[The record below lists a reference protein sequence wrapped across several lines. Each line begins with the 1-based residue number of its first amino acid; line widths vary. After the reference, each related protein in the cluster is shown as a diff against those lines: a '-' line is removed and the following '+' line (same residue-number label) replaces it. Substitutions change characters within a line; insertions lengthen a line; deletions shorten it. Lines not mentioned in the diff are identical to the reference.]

1 MANIVSLFGRAK
13 ARKQDWTQAEIAEF
27 YRIEGALIRAGIT
40 VGTERGVT
48 DEGDPWFV
56 FFRADDGEVV
66 IHLAR
71 IDGEYVLAGA
81 AYSHVA
87 RGFDFTDLV
96 RDLIDKHPMV
106 RSGPKRNSNVFMHP
120 AAMLIAIIGASFF
133 KANEARAD
141 DGRGERKGGGSGG
154 GGDGFG
160 PLDPGSI
167 RSSGFQIEAR
177 QAAAILAS
185 VFLVVNVGHHTE
197 IQPVDTRDMD
207 PNASTSPL
215 ALTALSTPI
224 EGDGRLP
231 LDVRLPSESSETLS
245 KTLALVA
252 ILKDLQKAAENRASD
267 GNASTAQAVSGAE
280 GGEDAGAAASGN
292 AHQIEAVALKGG
304 LDHVVIEL
312 LLKMD
317 VLPDIQAV
325 RLVKQAAP
333 GFGGGGEVAVIT
345 MEQLP
350 AALVELIRAGIH
362 ADVRADA
369 HSGASTPA
377 NLFPGFGAGH
387 STDGGL
393 VFVGSSSSLSRD
405 GDLTLISAKPSSF
418 GDGDLSYVGLGKPFD
433 AGVSAGGI
441 GTVSIGDSAIKSDV
455 LSFPS
460 ASPSSAGVFS
470 SSVVSKY
477 ISYFMQHTVDV
488 DVIVS
493 GREVVLLDE
502 KVLMAGFVGTPETVT
517 FKLSDGSSISL
528 VGQSQVV
535 HDTLSQWG

>member
-27 YRIEGALIRAGIT
+27 YRIEGALIRAGIA
-40 VGTERGVT
+40 VGSERGVT

-141 DGRGERKGGGSGG
+141 DGRGERKSGGSGG

-160 PLDPGSI
+160 PLDPGSV

-185 VFLVVNVGHHTE
+185 VFLVVNVGRHTE
-197 IQPVDTRDMD
+197 IRPVDTRDMD
-207 PNASTSPL
+207 PNASGSPL
-215 ALTALSTPI
+215 ALSALSTPI

-252 ILKDLQKAAENRASD
+252 ILKDLQRAAENGASD
-267 GNASTAQAVSGAE
+267 ASAATAQANSGAE
-280 GGEDAGAAASGN
+280 GGEDAGAAASGR

-333 GFGGGGEVAVIT
+333 GIGGGGEVAVIT

-362 ADVRADA
+362 AHVRADA
-369 HSGASTPA
+369 HSGASTPT
-377 NLFPGFGAGH
+377 NLFADFGAGP
-387 STDGGL
+387 STDGAL
-393 VFVGSSSSLSRD
+393 VFVGASSSLNRD
-405 GDLTLISAKPSSF
+405 SDLTLIGAKPSSL
-418 GDGDLSYVGLGKPFD
+418 GDGDLSFVGIGKPFD

-441 GTVSIGDSAIKSDV
+441 GTVSVGDSAIKSDV
-455 LSFPS
+455 LSFPT

-477 ISYFMQHTVDV
+477 ISYFMQHTADV

-493 GREVVLLDE
+493 GREVVLVDE
-502 KVLMAGFVGTPETVT
+502 KVLMAGFMGRPETVT

-528 VGQSQVV
+528 VGQSHVV